1 MSKNR
6 WRLSDGGIC
15 STTTKARAECAGGIS
30 IPLRVKRWNNT
41 RLIYTL
47 GRRRRRRRMQRRIYI
62 IRVSFLFLKKKKRRR
77 VKKKPWGHVRGAR
90 TIFKLVYNRNLAIT
104 ACIWTWSVVVHVRT
118 LLLLLYNR
126 KKRGERRARTTIHHG
141 TGSSLFFIFLL
152 HSFARAIILAA
163 SPAALLSSSSNCL
176 QRALS
181 SAALTS
187 SRVVPDNS
195 RRVYITTRRQL
206 STALD
211 VFRRQNKFN
220 CLFNYSV
227 FLSRIKFLPFF
238 IWLIGRK
245 TSVYGRSLIV
255 NFQTISSSPP
265 PPLPPLRC
273 LNVTRRIYLSFAKD
287 VSEKLTTMWILSKK
301 RRRRRHL
308 LLWIL
313 VGRFDR
319 DANGNQKE
327 EKGSSTHNVCARL
340 WYINGSKEEAE
351 DE

>member
-1 MSKNR
+1 M
-6 WRLSDGGIC
+6 
-15 STTTKARAECAGGIS
+15 
-30 IPLRVKRWNNT
+30 
-41 RLIYTL
+41 
-47 GRRRRRRRMQRRIYI
+47 
-62 IRVSFLFLKKKKRRR
+62 
-77 VKKKPWGHVRGAR
+77 RGAR

-126 KKRGERRARTTIHHG
+126 KKEERDARALPSIMAQVR
-141 TGSSLFFIFLL
+141 LFFFIFLL

-245 TSVYGRSLIV
+245 TSVYGRSLMV
-255 NFQTISSSPP
+255 NFQTIS
-265 PPLPPLRC
+265 
-273 LNVTRRIYLSFAKD
+273 
-287 VSEKLTTMWILSKK
+287 
-301 RRRRRHL
+301 
-308 LLWIL
+308 
-313 VGRFDR
+313 
-319 DANGNQKE
+319 
-327 EKGSSTHNVCARL
+327 
-340 WYINGSKEEAE
+340 
-351 DE
+351 